1 MIPFPQFD
9 ISQYEFE
16 EFCDKW
22 MFEFYEKTNGGEFG
36 NEKYDEMWDDFY
48 KIHTFKCFKY
58 EYITPLKTWIKFTP
72 SKDTWADMFWDFN
85 TKQLQ

>member
-22 MFEFYEKTNGGEFG
+22 MFYFYEKSNGGEFDS
-36 NEKYDEMWDDFY
+36 EKYSQMWHDAN
-48 KIHTFKCFKY
+48 KIGFNINFKY
-58 EYITPLKTWIKFTP
+58 EYITSLKTWIKFKPSSDTP
-72 SKDTWADMFWDFN
+72 LGVFWDFKI
-85 TKQLQ
+85 KQLK